1 MVSSFLLIIFFI
13 LFSSFLIHVHS
24 SSSLSPNHRQALEIS
39 IGIGSGGEGGGGGGG
54 GNGDSGACQCTA
66 SPPEIPPQPQPRPLV
81 FLDERLAVVFPV
93 IQRFKNLITSD
104 PFNVTSTWV
113 GANVCNYKG
122 FYCESPPDN
131 SSALSLASVDF
142 NGYKL
147 RASSLV
153 GFIDSLPD
161 IALFHANTNE
171 FGGLIPSNI
180 SNLRYLYELDL
191 SNNRF
196 TGAFPTAVFGIKSL
210 TFFDIRFN
218 SFNGLVPSQIFAQP
232 LDVLFINNNNFLQ
245 TLPQNLGSTTSF
257 YLTLANN
264 KFAGPIPRS
273 IGKASKTLVEVL
285 FLNNELSGCLPYEIG
300 YLKEATVFDA
310 SSNCITGPLPCS
322 FGCLAKMEILNFAGN
337 LLYGVIPEVVCALGN
352 LANLT
357 LSGNYFTGV
366 GPLCKKLI
374 QSGVLDVRMNCIHG
388 YGLENQ
394 RSLAECAV
402 FFAHVKICPFF
413 PTYSL
418 IPCQISHNGW
428 GENSNK
434 SSPGTGSGYYTRKR
448 SKPSRTPSPTYS
460 ALLRHRL

>member
-1 MVSSFLLIIFFI
+1 MVTSFLLIIFFI

-24 SSSLSPNHRQALEIS
+24 SSSLSPNHRQAIEIA
-39 IGIGSGGEGGGGGGG
+39 IGIGVGGEGGGG
-54 GNGDSGACQCTA
+54 DSSACQCSA
-66 SPPEIPPQPQPRPLV
+66 SPPETPPQPQPQPLV

-93 IQRFKNLITSD
+93 IQRFKSLITSD
-104 PFNVTSTWV
+104 PFNVTNTWV
-113 GANVCNYKG
+113 GADICNYTG

-131 SSALSLASVDF
+131 SSALSVASVDF

-153 GFIDSLPD
+153 GFIDNLPD

-191 SNNRF
+191 SNNKF

-264 KFAGPIPRS
+264 KFVGSIPRS

-310 SSNCITGPLPCS
+310 SSNRITGPLPCS

-337 LLYGVIPEVVCALGN
+337 LLYGFIPEVVCALGN

-357 LSGNYFTGV
+357 LSDNYFTGV

-388 YGLENQ
+388 HGLENQ

-413 PTYSL
+413 PTFSL
-418 IPCQISHNGW
+418 IPCQLPHNVW
-428 GENSNK
+428 GEDSNK
-434 SSPGTGSGYYTRKR
+434 SSPGTDSGYTRKR
-448 SKPSRTPSPTYS
+448 SKPTRAPSPTYS